1 MNVYEGKLKIGDLVS
16 RRIKRPID
24 KDLADKTGHLGLVV
38 SRQMCGNPI
47 HPCVD
52 VWWMKSGKTYSIAER
67 LLEVKCCQKVI

>member
-1 MNVYEGKLKIGDLVS
+1 MKMYEGKLKVGDLVS
-16 RRIKRPID
+16 RRIKSSID

-38 SRQMCGNPI
+38 SKQMSGNPT

-67 LLEVKCCQKVI
+67 LLEVKCYQKAT